1 MLTAL
6 DFSSKKNLYNNLLK
20 ELKRVYKKMG
30 KPTPERKEGI
40 IYLEELPLIQRLS
53 LNFNGCFAIDINNEP
68 FISHLTDLRK
78 ISLCKPY
85 QLTGKELSQIKNK
98 TAITSIE
105 ITGSDLT
112 TLDLSRFPNLESLTL
127 VDNENLREIKGL
139 ENLKRL
145 NEITYYNNPLVNE
158 TMICNFLTSNMKRG
172 DTLMELDILLYPK
185 ITSMIKHGYSAYRDS
200 FRQSTWVERV
210 HTGQVTNTIKHT
222 VEETGNIY
230 SHIEDIINKIVPNIT
245 DDYEAAYIM
254 YCYVRA
260 HVAYDFES
268 LNDKL
273 RMRGTKVTL
282 NFGDKPQEI
291 RMSSGKKG
299 GSNSAFNALFSRYA
313 VCEGYT
319 KLLQMFYKLYGL
331 DCYNV
336 LAHGSDLYDPDAK
349 APTSQELYSGEINH
363 SIIQVIINGN
373 TYYCDTTNE
382 TYDPKT
388 GKVGQQCF
396 LRTFEELT
404 TNWYPVR
411 RPRPPYT
418 EPLSAEF
425 REELDKVKVANNEP
439 IDAKK
444 RAEVIMDRFDLHLED
459 GPNLNIE
466 FQIKKEQLVDLL
478 LLRVINRNVKQ
489 IIENI
494 IFEEYLSLHN
504 GVTKR

>member
-1 MLTAL
+1 MSTAL

-30 KPTPERKEGI
+30 KPVPERNEGI

-53 LNFNGCFAIDINNEP
+53 LNFSGCFSIDINNEP

-98 TAITSIE
+98 NAITSIE
-105 ITGSDLT
+105 IIGSDLT
-112 TLDLSRFPNLESLTL
+112 TLDLSQFPNLESLTL
-127 VDNENLREIKGL
+127 VDNESLREIKGL
-139 ENLKRL
+139 ENIKKLE
-145 NEITYYNNPLVNE
+145 EIVYYNNPLVNE
-158 TMICNFLTSNMKRG
+158 TTICNFLTSNMKRN
-172 DTLMELDILLYPK
+172 TLMELDILLYPK
-185 ITSMIKHGYSAYRDS
+185 ITSIIKHGYSAYRDS
-200 FRQSTWVERV
+200 FRQSTWVK
-210 HTGQVTNTIKHT
+210 VTNTIKHT

-230 SHIEDIINKIVPNIT
+230 SHIEDIIDKIIPRVT

-254 YCYVRA
+254 YCYVRS
-260 HVAYDFES
+260 HVAYDFDS

-282 NFGDKPQEI
+282 NFGGKPQEI

-299 GSNSAFNALFSRYA
+299 GANSAFNALFSRYA

-331 DCYNV
+331 DCYNI
-336 LAHGSDLYDPDAK
+336 LAHGSDLYNPNAK
-349 APTSQELYSGEINH
+349 APTAQELYNGEVNH
-363 SIIQVIINGN
+363 SIIQVIINDN

-382 TYDPKT
+382 SYDPKT
-388 GKVGQQCF
+388 GKVGQKCF

-418 EPLSAEF
+418 EPLSTEF
-425 REELDKVKVANNEP
+425 REELDKVKIADNEP
-439 IDAKK
+439 VDAKK
-444 RAEVIMDRFDLHLED
+444 RAETIMDKFDLHLAE
-459 GPNLNIE
+459 GPNLDIE
-466 FQIKKEQLVDLL
+466 FQVKKEQLVDLL
-478 LLRVINRNVKQ
+478 LLRVINRSVKQ
-489 IIENI
+489 IIENT
-494 IFEEYLSLHN
+494 IFEEYLSLRN